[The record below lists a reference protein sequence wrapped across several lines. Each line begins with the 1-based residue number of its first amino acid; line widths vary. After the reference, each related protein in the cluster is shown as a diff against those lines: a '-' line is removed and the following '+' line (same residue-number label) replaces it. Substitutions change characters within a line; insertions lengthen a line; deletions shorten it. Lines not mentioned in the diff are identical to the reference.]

1 MAVIL
6 SLISGCS
13 NRLAS
18 FGSNPT
24 RGLSRAHISWLVG
37 LIISK
42 GATQADNIRLRQ
54 VAWSNGMIR
63 IDNISK

>member
-1 MAVIL
+1 MLVIR

-18 FGSNPT
+18 LGSKPT

-37 LIISK
+37 LIINR

-54 VAWSNGMIR
+54 AAWSNGMIR
-63 IDNISK
+63 IGIISK

>member
-1 MAVIL
+1 M
-6 SLISGCS
+6 
-13 NRLAS
+13 AS
-18 FGSNPT
+18 FGSKPT
-24 RGLSRAHISWLVG
+24 RGLSRAHINWLVG

-54 VAWSNGMIR
+54 AALSNGMIR